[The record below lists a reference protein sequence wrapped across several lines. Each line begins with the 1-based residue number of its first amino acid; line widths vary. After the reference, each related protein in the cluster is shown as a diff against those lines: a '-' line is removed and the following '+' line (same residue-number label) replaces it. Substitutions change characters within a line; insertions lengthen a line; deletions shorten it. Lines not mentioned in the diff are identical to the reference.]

1 MKNKGFTIIE
11 LLIVI
16 SLVSTM
22 SVLVF
27 YDYGKN
33 TKVFALE
40 RNAQKISQDL
50 RITQQKSMAGEGSS
64 EGLNA
69 YGIIFDV
76 SNNNYSVYVNNN
88 ETPYYDTGDDI
99 IETIEMSPDVK
110 ILNIEKDGVSRSTIS
125 ISFFPPDPIIY
136 IYDDYNNAE
145 AIITLSL
152 VDDETKKRIVKINN
166 SGGVEILKD
175 E

>member
-33 TKVFALE
+33 TKIFALE
-40 RNAQKISQDL
+40 RSAQKISQDL

-64 EGLNA
+64 EGLNG

-76 SNNNYSVYVNNN
+76 SNNNYSIYLNNN

-99 IETIEMSPDVK
+99 IETIEMPSDVK
-110 ILNIEKDGVSRSTIS
+110 ILNTKKDGSLLQPIS
-125 ISFFPPDPIIY
+125 ISFFPPDPIVY

-145 AIITLSL
+145 AIVTLSL